1 MTKSAQPRSAGQPK
15 TLFTSAFWA
24 PRSRHSPRRVM
35 PVPARSISRHAP
47 KSQNAT
53 SMRISPASMP
63 CSSPASRAAPI
74 EYGHPLT
81 CRRQIAGRC
90 LPRRSPPLRPTS
102 CSRSLI
108 RRSSRHSAWR
118 SPRRRAR
125 PRSPKLSTRP
135 GVMQRAGA
143 LSELLAS
150 AQTTRLIGPGEPAEM
165 ATQYLGLVWE
175 GLMVGLLLGVAATPG
190 PAEAERRATRATAA
204 FMQLHPDPA
213 TNG

>member
-1 MTKSAQPRSAGQPK
+1 
-15 TLFTSAFWA
+15 
-24 PRSRHSPRRVM
+24 M
-35 PVPARSISRHAP
+35 PVPARSTSQHAP

-63 CSSPASRAAPI
+63 CSSPALRAAPI
-74 EYGHPLT
+74 EYGYPRT
-81 CRRQIAGRC
+81 CRRQIAARC

-108 RRSSRHSAWR
+108 HRSSRHSAWR

-135 GVMQRAGA
+135 GVMRRARRFPNSWRA
-143 LSELLAS
+143 PKRPE
-150 AQTTRLIGPGEPAEM
+150 LIGPGEPDEM

-213 TNG
+213 TDG